1 MAAQLP
7 RLLVFLIIGLLIGTG
22 ATYAY
27 MSSVMSGAYADLNA
41 TIKNLNDKIASLQAI
56 INELNKTVEYTI
68 GVTLPLSGELESVG
82 RKWETVVDMAI
93 EDLNNEMKKYGIK
106 VRFKQV
112 VMDDKSLPT
121 EALVAVQTLHQ
132 AGIKVIIGPA
142 ASSQVKTVKTYA
154 DENKIVIISPS
165 STAPTLAIPND
176 YIFRTVGSDAGQSKA
191 LATLVKSQGI
201 NKVIVFHRD
210 DEYGVAF
217 KAFFEREFTAL
228 GGIAIGM
235 PYASGLPDYAS
246 EVAQLSARAREENV
260 EGIVMITF
268 DTDGANIL
276 RHAKDDPFLSSL
288 RWFSSEGVHG
298 TDELLEESIANF
310 INITK
315 LLGTRPLFR
324 ENPLLHEFSARYK
337 ARTGSDPP
345 VFSANLYDAI
355 MLAGWAIV
363 RAGRY
368 DGEAIKE
375 ALVEV
380 ASKYYGPSG
389 LTMFDENG
397 DKLLQDYSIW
407 TVRFSEQE
415 QKYVY
420 VDIGSYSAGVITIEE

>member
-7 RLLVFLIIGLLIGTG
+7 RLLVFLVIGLLIGTV

-27 MSSVMSGAYADLNA
+27 MSSMMGTVYADLNA
-41 TIKNLNDKIASLQAI
+41 TIKNLNDKVASLQAI

-68 GVTLPLSGELESVG
+68 GITLPLSGELESVG

-93 EDLNNEMKKYGIK
+93 EDLNKEMQKYGIK
-106 VRFKQV
+106 VRFKRIIL
-112 VMDDKSLPT
+112 DDKSLPT
-121 EALVAVQTLHQ
+121 EALIAVQSLHQ
-132 AGIKVIIGPA
+132 MGIKVIIGPA
-142 ASSQVKTVKTYA
+142 ASSQVKAVKSYA
-154 DENKIVIISPS
+154 DDNKLVIISPS
-165 STAPTLAIPND
+165 STSPTLAIPND

-191 LATLVKSQGI
+191 LASLVKSQGI

-217 KAFFEREFTAL
+217 ESFFRKEFSAL
-228 GGIAIGM
+228 GGVAIGIS
-235 PYASGLPDYAS
+235 YASGLPDYAS
-246 EVAQLSARAREENV
+246 EVAQLSARAKEENV

-276 RHAKDDPFLSSL
+276 SHAKDDPFLSSL

-310 INITK
+310 IKTTN

-337 ARTGSDPP
+337 AITGYDPP

-363 RAGRY
+363 RAGKY

-375 ALVEV
+375 ALVEI
-380 ASKYYGPSG
+380 AKKYYGPSG
-389 LTMFDENG
+389 LAMFDENG

-407 TVRFSEQE
+407 TVKFSEQE

-420 VDIGSYSAGVITIEE
+420 VDIGSYSAGIITIEE